1 MNRNIRNLVVIA
13 IIIVVAPFIMAV
25 MAPAESLKGQY
36 AGTGQGMALM
46 APFGFKPDSTPS
58 CTDTPQGPV
67 CPSLIQTWTGEGVFS
82 FNQDG
87 TGSLTSLVSF
97 VTESFRGPS
106 GIVPNSTGI
115 QKVSNKFHYTITDGS
130 KITITSDTYTL
141 EWISGPSAKKIYH
154 LKGWVRRGIIAPGG
168 KMIILT
174 SSVADVVS
182 FVEPYGDMIPTTQLV
197 SNGTHVLIWQND

>member
-1 MNRNIRNLVVIA
+1 MNRNIRNLVVIV
-13 IIIVVAPFIMAV
+13 IITVVVPLIMAV
-25 MAPAESLKGQY
+25 IASAESLKGQY